1 MESHKHNDQSLST
14 WWQELQGLATSSG
27 SGEIPQAVLLNP
39 YIHLDPGSVW
49 SLHCKHDPLLSN
61 ISNDM
66 QSISYLNYLQEKVLW
81 LSQHLS
87 GFYYS
92 QPSNLFT
99 SCWLLQMELTG
110 GVSGTRFSAWI
121 VNQHIKVCNY
131 HLVNRSKG
139 LLVCGGESMGLS
151 KIATWRAP
159 GLTAGD
165 EHTRQSPDTQL
176 HQNCNSRTNWEH
188 WV

>member
-49 SLHCKHDPLLSN
+49 PLHCKHDPLLSN

-66 QSISYLNYLQEKVLW
+66 QSISCLNYLQEKVLW

-87 GFYYS
+87 GILTTTHNHQIYLQFVDFYRWNWLEESLGPDS
-92 QPSNLFT
+92 QPG
-99 SCWLLQMELTG
+99 LLISISKYAITILWRGQ
-110 GVSGTRFSAWI
+110 
-121 VNQHIKVCNY
+121 KVCWCAWGN
-131 HLVNRSKG
+131 LWDCPKLPS
-139 LLVCGGESMGLS
+139 E
-151 KIATWRAP
+151 
-159 GLTAGD
+159 
-165 EHTRQSPDTQL
+165 EHQD
-176 HQNCNSRTNWEH
+176 
-188 WV
+188 